1 MLTKEELE
9 LIDEFL
15 DKMHVDAS
23 PFGRRDVREIII
35 DLFDVDGSSQI
46 ERTGSG
52 QVIYSF
58 TPENNH
64 D

>member
-1 MLTKEELE
+1 MLAKKELE

-15 DKMHVDAS
+15 DKMHVDVS

-35 DLFDVDGSSQI
+35 DLFDDDGSSQI
-46 ERTGSG
+46 ERAGAG

-58 TPENNH
+58 TLENNH